1 MSESPKVEFS
11 SMKPFETGVDEQ
23 SVTILRNPADEM
35 ASVILTFQAKM
46 PKQESLLL
54 KKAISQSKNI
64 RELIKQPFTILM
76 APMSLLKQ
84 AIRPKH

>member
-1 MSESPKVEFS
+1 MSESPKVELS

-46 PKQESLLL
+46 PR
-54 KKAISQSKNI
+54 N
-64 RELIKQPFTILM
+64 RNRCF
-76 APMSLLKQ
+76 
-84 AIRPKH
+84 